1 MDASGKELTMKKNT
15 PLKLTLSRET
25 LRRLTSEQIQ
35 LASGGLE
42 RYPVKQPDYPPTSD
56 SRVVCCA

>member
-1 MDASGKELTMKKNT
+1 MKKNT
-15 PLKLTLSRET
+15 PMKLTLSRET

-42 RYPVKQPDYPPTSD
+42 DQHKIPHTSD
-56 SRVVCCA
+56 SQRICCA